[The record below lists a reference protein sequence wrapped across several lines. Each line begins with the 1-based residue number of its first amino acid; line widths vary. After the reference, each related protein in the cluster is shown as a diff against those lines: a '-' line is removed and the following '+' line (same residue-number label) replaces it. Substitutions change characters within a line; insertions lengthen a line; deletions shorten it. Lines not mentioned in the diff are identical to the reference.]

1 MVTIEPRKRLGTVIP
16 QGGRATFY
24 HIDCLLGET
33 HLAPEPVSVGR
44 QKQQQKR
51 PYT

>member
-24 HIDCLLGET
+24 HIDGLLGGM
-33 HLAPEPVSVGR
+33 HLAPEPASVGK
-44 QKQQQKR
+44 QKQKR